1 MSKRNILISMFLPFV
16 LLTILAC
23 QGGPLA
29 SVFATPTPTITPT
42 PLPTS
47 TPTPSPTPTPI
58 PEGVSQA
65 EQADGSI
72 LFTDYDGGYQL
83 VIPQDWDVIPISKE
97 DLDAILTAL
106 AESNPQVEQF
116 RDVISQLDP
125 DVFRAFLFNF
135 SANAVQE
142 TYVTNVNI
150 ILDRSSIALSAPL
163 DYMITVSISAFE
175 AMGDRITVLG
185 SDQFITASGIPAAAI
200 HVSQKIATSSGEQ
213 LEIYQ
218 SVVLVKTE
226 KGMVTITFST
236 PFSLHEATKPEFDRI
251 VDGLVLLEP

>member
-1 MSKRNILISMFLPFV
+1 MSKRNILISLSLPFV
-16 LLTILAC
+16 LAFLLAC

-29 SVFATPTPTITPT
+29 SVFATPTPTVTPT

-58 PEGVSQA
+58 PEGVIQT

-83 VIPQDWDVIPISKE
+83 AIPQGWVVVPISKE
-97 DLDAILTAL
+97 DLDTMLTTL

-116 RDVISQLDP
+116 RSVISQLDP
-125 DVFRAFLFNF
+125 DAFRVFLFNF
-135 SANAVQE
+135 GANAVQE

-163 DYMITVSISAFE
+163 DYMITASISAFE
-175 AMGDRITVLG
+175 AMGDRITVLE
-185 SDQFITASGIPAAAI
+185 SNQFTTASGIPAAAI
-200 HVSQKIATSSGEQ
+200 HISQRIATSSGEQ
-213 LEIYQ
+213 VEIYQ

-226 KGMVTITFST
+226 KGMATITFST
-236 PFSLHEATKPEFDRI
+236 PFSLHETTEPEFDQIIDR
-251 VDGLVLLEP
+251 LALLEP